1 MILPSAIFAFTVD
14 FNDHVLG
21 DFFPLV
27 LLFIIII
34 GNKFDLT
41 LLYLVLT
48 GFWTVIP
55 FECPVCMLINTIL
68 FVWIFFGGGVSLY
81 FKSCK
86 MSDVIDVVMH

>member
-27 LLFIIII
+27 LLFIII

-55 FECPVCMLINTIL
+55 FECPVCMLINTI
-68 FVWIFFGGGVSLY
+68 
-81 FKSCK
+81 
-86 MSDVIDVVMH
+86 